1 MISSKLVLFPFVTL
15 LLVSVLL
22 TGCQKNAPTREENKP
37 LKKDYIRKIEGKS
50 EPVPDEVVAKGEVL
64 VAYSGCADCHRVDT
78 KAKGPAFKDIA
89 QRYPVQPAYVDM
101 LARKVISGGFGSWG
115 NPIMSPHPNLSIE
128 DTRTMVYYILSLDQ
142 L

>member
-1 MISSKLVLFPFVTL
+1 MVTRKCTGIYQIMLLGLVLL
-15 LLVSVLL
+15 A
-22 TGCQKNAPTREENKP
+22 GCEKDLPAEKENEGP
-37 LKKDYIRKIEGKS
+37 KKDYIRKIEGKS
-50 EPVPDEVVAKGEVL
+50 EPIPDELVSKGEVL
-64 VAYSGCADCHRVDT
+64 IAYSGCADCHRIDT

-115 NPIMSPHPNLSIE
+115 NPVMSPHPHLKME
-128 DTRTMVYYILSLDQ
+128 DAQTMVYYILSLDQ

>member
-1 MISSKLVLFPFVTL
+1 MISPKYVLFPLLTS

-22 TGCQKNAPTREENKP
+22 VGCQKNAPTQEENKSP
-37 LKKDYIRKIEGKS
+37 KKDYIRKIEGKS
-50 EPVPDEVVAKGEVL
+50 EQIPDEVVAKGEVL

-78 KAKGPAFKDIA
+78 KAKGPAFRDIA

-115 NPIMSPHPNLSIE
+115 NPIMSPHPDLKFE
-128 DTRTMVYYILSLDQ
+128 DAQTMVYYVLSLK
-142 L
+142 